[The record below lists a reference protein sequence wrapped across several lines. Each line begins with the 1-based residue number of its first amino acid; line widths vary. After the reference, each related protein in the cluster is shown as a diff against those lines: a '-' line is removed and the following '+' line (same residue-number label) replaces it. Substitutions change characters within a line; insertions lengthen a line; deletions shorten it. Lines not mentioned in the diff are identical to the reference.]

1 MKSTLRAI
9 VVLSFSLVAAHSYAQ
24 VSATPSAAQ
33 VAQFKKLPRA
43 QQEALAKQLGFDL
56 SILDSVS
63 DAEGL
68 ENGQRL
74 SRPEDQYLMPEQQML
89 QEEEQEEDDSL
100 KPFGYEMFESM
111 QDAFLP
117 EGNIPVPADYVIG
130 SGDNLNISLYGKEYQ
145 EHSVQVNNDGKIS
158 LPNLEPI
165 TVAGLT
171 LSELKEYINQVVAA
185 KLFGMKAVVSVG
197 ELRSIQVYVLG
208 DVKKPGA
215 YQLSSLSS
223 MANALFIS
231 GGPNDVG
238 SLREIK
244 LRRAGKDLAEL
255 DLYKFMLEGDVS
267 GDQRLQHGD
276 VIYVAP
282 IRKQITIVGEVRR
295 PAIYEVK
302 PGESLGK
309 VLDYAGGLT
318 PKGYPKSVELTSY
331 NSKFLRSV
339 KNINLM
345 DKSAVSQTI
354 NNGDVIRVHPSD
366 DRIDEAVNI
375 AGYVSRP
382 GAYNWRS
389 GTTLNNIITD
399 RSDLLLGAD
408 LEFGIIVRSNGG
420 LGKQLDII
428 NFSPVKV
435 IEGQQ
440 KVELVKNDLV
450 LFFNS
455 FNKESYY
462 KEQAHVSDLIKTQHD
477 LFELKNSDEV
487 EEDNS
492 YLVAF
497 NELAEI
503 YGDEK
508 ELAIQEE
515 EKINYLYKILF
526 GSETEKLEAFPETQ
540 KLSREELIQ
549 PVIQLMEERVQLGSN
564 VKVVEI
570 RGQVRFPGRY
580 PIAKDSKISDVIL
593 AAGGLRESASLFRA
607 EVSRIIEGENQRLN
621 IRHYTLDLVK
631 AINGSAQDN
640 MVLQGRDVINIFQQS
655 NWNEELK
662 VTLKGEVKYP
672 GEYEIKEGESIL
684 DVIKRAGGLTDKA
697 HPESAFFTR
706 EDLKELEEEQAESMA
721 RALSRELALKSMSST
736 VGNLNVKDVQTLVAN
751 LSEIEGIG
759 RLIIDLPRI
768 LNSEIADIELENGD
782 TLIIPPRRNEINV
795 IGEVQVATS
804 HIYNK
809 DWTAED
815 YINSS
820 GGFRAQADDS
830 RVYIIRAN
838 GLVDIP
844 DLYSWFGTDRASYL
858 NPGDTIVVPLD
869 SGYVDKLTLWEKATS
884 IFYQATVGL
893 AAILRINN

>member
-1 MKSTLRAI
+1 MKSTLSAI
-9 VVLSFSLVAAHSYAQ
+9 VVLSLSLVTAHSYAQ
-24 VSATPSAAQ
+24 VSAAPSAAQ
-33 VAQFKKLPRA
+33 LEQFKKLPKS
-43 QQEALAKQLGFDL
+43 QQEALAKQMGFDL
-56 SILDSVS
+56 SILESMS
-63 DAEGL
+63 DPEKSESGL
-68 ENGQRL
+68 KV
-74 SRPEDQYLMPEQQML
+74 RPEEQYLMQDKLE
-89 QEEEQEEDDSL
+89 EEEQEPEDDSL

-130 SGDNLNISLYGKEYQ
+130 SGDSLNISLYGKEYQ
-145 EHSVQVNNDGKIS
+145 EHSVEVNNDGKIT

-231 GGPNDVG
+231 GGPNEVG

-244 LRRAGKDLAEL
+244 LRRAGKDLAL
-255 DLYKFMLEGDVS
+255 FDLYKFMLEGDVS

-282 IRKQITIVGEVRR
+282 IRKQVTVVGEVRR
-295 PAIYEVK
+295 PAIYEIK
-302 PGESLGK
+302 NDESLQK
-309 VLDYAGGLT
+309 VLNYAGGLT
-318 PKGYPKSVELTSY
+318 SKGYPKSVEITSY
-331 NSKFLRSV
+331 NEKFLRSV
-339 KNINLM
+339 QNVDLLNTAANDRIIK
-345 DKSAVSQTI
+345 
-354 NNGDVIRVHPSD
+354 NGDVIRVHASD

-382 GAYNWRS
+382 GTYNWNP
-389 GTTLNNIITD
+389 GTKLNDIISD
-399 RSDLLLGAD
+399 QSDLLLGAD
-408 LEFGIIVRSNGG
+408 FEFGIIVRALDG
-420 LGKQLDII
+420 LGKKIDIVY
-428 NFSPVKV
+428 FEPASV
-435 IEGQQ
+435 ISGKE
-440 KVELVKNDLV
+440 VIELVKNDLV

-455 FNKESYY
+455 FDRTSYY
-462 KEQAHVSDLIKTQHD
+462 KEEAHIADALKARHE
-477 LFELKNSDEV
+477 LFELKNTEQV
-487 EEDNS
+487 EDDND

-497 NELAEI
+497 SELSQI

-508 ELAIQEE
+508 ELAIEEE
-515 EKINYLYKILF
+515 EKINYIYKILF

-540 KLSREELIQ
+540 SLSRAELIQ
-549 PVIQLMEERVQLGSN
+549 PVIQLMEERVELGTN
-564 VKVVEI
+564 VKVVEV
-570 RGQVRFPGRY
+570 RGEVRFPGRY
-580 PIAKDSKISDVIL
+580 PIASDSKISDIIQ
-593 AAGGLRESASLFRA
+593 AAGGFTESASLYRA
-607 EVSRIIEGENQRLN
+607 EVSRLSPGNSEKLGTQ
-621 IRHYTLDLVK
+621 HYSIDL
-631 AINGSAQDN
+631 AQ
-640 MVLQGRDVINIFQQS
+640 VLQGKTQDDIRLSGRDVVHVFQKS

-672 GEYEIKEGESIL
+672 GVYEIKDGESITDL
-684 DVIKRAGGLTDKA
+684 ITRAGGLTDKA
-697 HPESAFFTR
+697 HAESAFFTR
-706 EDLKELEEEQAESMA
+706 EDLKELEEQQAESMA

-736 VGNLNVKDVQTLVAN
+736 VNDLNVKDIQELVAN
-751 LSEIEGIG
+751 LSQIEGVG
-759 RLIIDLPRI
+759 RLIIDLPNI
-768 LNSEIADIELENGD
+768 LASNIEDVTLENGD
-782 TLIIPPRRNEINV
+782 MLIIPPRSNEINV

-804 HIYNK
+804 HIYNR

-820 GGFRAQADDS
+820 GGLKAQADDD

-844 DLYSWFGTDRASYL
+844 SLNSWFGTDRASYL

-869 SGYVDKLTLWEKATS
+869 SGYVDKLTLWEKATA
-884 IFYQATVGL
+884 IFYQATVGI